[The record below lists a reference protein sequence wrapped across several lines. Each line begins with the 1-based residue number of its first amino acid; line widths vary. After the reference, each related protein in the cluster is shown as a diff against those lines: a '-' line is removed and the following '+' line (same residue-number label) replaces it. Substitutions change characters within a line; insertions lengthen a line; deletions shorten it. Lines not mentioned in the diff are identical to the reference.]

1 MIIEKQLADVAEGA
15 VLAADV
21 LDAHGDVLLASG
33 TGLTSSHLQL
43 LRRRGVAS
51 VSVYSEDEL
60 PPRPGQLAAAQLAAC
75 LERQE
80 QVFSKVRGNPRM
92 EALYQAA
99 RAHLASGNLPPS

>member
-1 MIIEKQLADVAEGA
+1 MIVEKKLVEVEAGA

-21 LDAHGDVLLASG
+21 LDAHGEVLLAKG

-43 LRRRGVAS
+43 LRRRGVES

-60 PPRPGQLAAAQLAAC
+60 PPRPGELLAAQLAAY

-80 QVFSKVRGNPRM
+80 RVFSKVRGDPRM
-92 EALYQAA
+92 AALYQAA
-99 RAHLASGNLPPS
+99 RAHLAGGNLPPS